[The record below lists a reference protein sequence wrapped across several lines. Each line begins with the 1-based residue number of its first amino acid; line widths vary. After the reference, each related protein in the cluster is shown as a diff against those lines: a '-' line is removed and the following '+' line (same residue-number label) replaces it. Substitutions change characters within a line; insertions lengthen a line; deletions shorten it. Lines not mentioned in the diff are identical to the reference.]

1 MAERSKVE
9 GVAIHC
15 QLSLATGWV
24 RVAASECEQ
33 VTSDSRSGDG
43 FSSADYSRLMAEKVP
58 KLKNQYSYFEEK
70 ASHDLLN
77 DIVFEM

>member
-24 RVAASECEQ
+24 RVAASECEK
-33 VTSDSRSGDG
+33 VTSDSRPGDC

-58 KLKNQYSYFEEK
+58 KLKPQYIPILKKKRHMIY
-70 ASHDLLN
+70 
-77 DIVFEM
+77 